1 VSALSQLLERLRRVQ
16 LPPGAAAGAVAV
28 PSGGEELSGEVG
40 FLFEQLD
47 QIEQRGNA
55 IVASARAE
63 ASQLE
68 SAAAD
73 ERRRLLDAGRA
84 EAEQVAARLLA
95 ERRATCE
102 RQAMTMDA
110 DAQREAERVL
120 ARGRRRTPDLI
131 EEVIQR
137 LLEAAA

>member
-1 VSALSQLLERLRRVQ
+1 VSALSQLLERLRRAQ

-28 PSGGEELSGEVG
+28 PSAGEELSGEVG

-47 QIEQRGNA
+47 QIEQEGDA
-55 IVASARAE
+55 IIASARAD

-95 ERRATCE
+95 ERRTSCE
-102 RQAMTMDA
+102 QRAMMIAA
-110 DAQREAERVL
+110 DAQYRAELVL
-120 ARGRRRTPDLI
+120 ARGRERTPDLVG
-131 EEVIQR
+131 EVIQR

>member
-1 VSALSQLLERLRRVQ
+1 MSALSQLLERLRRVQ

-28 PSGGEELSGEVG
+28 PSAGEELSGEIG

-47 QIEQRGNA
+47 QIEQEGNA
-55 IVASARAE
+55 IVTSARAE

-73 ERRRLLDAGRA
+73 EHRRLLDAGRA

-95 ERRATCE
+95 ERRTSCE
-102 RQAMTMDA
+102 QRSTTMLA
-110 DAQREAERVL
+110 AAQREAERVL
-120 ARGRRRTPDLI
+120 ARGRERTPDLV

>member
-16 LPPGAAAGAVAV
+16 PPPGAAAGAVAV
-28 PSGGEELSGEVG
+28 PSPGEELSGEVG

-47 QIEQRGNA
+47 QIEQRAKA
-55 IVASARAE
+55 IIASARAD

-73 ERRRLLDAGRA
+73 ERRRVLGVGEA

-95 ERRATCE
+95 ERRAACA
-102 RQAMTMDA
+102 RQAMTMHA
-110 DAQREAERVL
+110 DAQREVERVL
-120 ARGRRRTPDLI
+120 ARGRERTPDLI
-131 EEVIQR
+131 EEVIRR
-137 LLEAAA
+137 LLGAGA

>member
-1 VSALSQLLERLRRVQ
+1 MSALSQLLERLRRVQ

-28 PSGGEELSGEVG
+28 PSAGEELSGEVG
-40 FLFEQLD
+40 FLLEQLD
-47 QIEQRGNA
+47 QIEQQGNA
-55 IVASARAE
+55 IVASARAD

-68 SAAAD
+68 SAAAE

-84 EAEQVAARLLA
+84 EAEQVATRLLA

-102 RQAMTMDA
+102 RQAMTMAA

-120 ARGRRRTPDLI
+120 ARGRERTPDLV
-131 EEVIQR
+131 EEVIRR
-137 LLEAAA
+137 LLEVAA